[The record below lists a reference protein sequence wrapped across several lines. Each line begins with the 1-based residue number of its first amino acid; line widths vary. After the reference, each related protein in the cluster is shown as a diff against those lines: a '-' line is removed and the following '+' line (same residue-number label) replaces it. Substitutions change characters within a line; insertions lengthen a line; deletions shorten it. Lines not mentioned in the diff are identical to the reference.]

1 MNNIWSGSGI
11 SKQQNPY
18 KVYDKRNVYRNNFV
32 KLFLKNTTSNDN
44 VSLIF
49 KSNHIYLKI
58 SSVDKKKLFIIQIL
72 SFIVSFIS
80 IHIIGNILIVV
91 IRN

>member
-58 SSVDKKKLFIIQIL
+58 SSVDKKKFVYNTNSIIY
-72 SFIVSFIS
+72 SFFFFNTHYRKYPYSCY
-80 IHIIGNILIVV
+80 
-91 IRN
+91 